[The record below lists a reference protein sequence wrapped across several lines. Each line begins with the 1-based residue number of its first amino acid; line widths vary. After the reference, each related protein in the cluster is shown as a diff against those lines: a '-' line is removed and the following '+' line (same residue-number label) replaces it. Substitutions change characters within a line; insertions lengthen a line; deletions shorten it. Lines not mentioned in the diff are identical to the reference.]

1 MYCLIRTSPSRRHLF
16 LGQMLLLGLFLSSA
30 IGIAFVP
37 NPSWVSCTI
46 IRAGIGVC
54 YCLIFATLLVKTVF
68 LLSLHT
74 GIYLPASYQAL
85 LLFFVIATQFAIDGQ
100 WLLHHT
106 SNTVIDYVDAF
117 GAVVYKCDHNISSL
131 LLSLVYDIFLIGM
144 SFDITFVVVINTSV
158 FLFAFKLLKS
168 FFAFSHKSN
177 FFSSITQ
184 AFCLKK
190 YLIC

>member
-1 MYCLIRTSPSRRHLF
+1 
-16 LGQMLLLGLFLSSA
+16 MLLLGLFLSSA
-30 IGIAFVP
+30 LGIAFVP

-46 IRAGIGVC
+46 IRVGLGLC

-85 LLFFVIATQFAIDGQ
+85 LLFFIIATQIAINGQ

-106 SNTVIDYVDAF
+106 SNTAIDYVDAF

-144 SFDITFVVVINTSV
+144 YFDNAVHTVYYIRFFCVLMHKFFVCFRIT
-158 FLFAFKLLKS
+158 L
-168 FFAFSHKSN
+168 
-177 FFSSITQ
+177 
-184 AFCLKK
+184 
-190 YLIC
+190 